1 MKVPEATTRVR
12 DWLAEAGYEPDVRE
26 PGGIVV
32 RLQTEH
38 LEVPLLVHV
47 DDVVSFD
54 LYPFRFAGVRSE
66 SVDWRA
72 LVGIQSDA
80 SLVKIAVD
88 EEFTDEDGDAPIY
101 YAVQLPLAILRAD
114 VVSAVVDLLKRFS
127 EAAYDTVMP
136 LVGLRENA
144 KSATKKSGEKK
155 STAKKSVAKKSTAK
169 KSSAKKSPAKKATKA
184 KRR

>member
-1 MKVPEATTRVR
+1 MKIPEATARVR

-54 LYPFRFAGVRSE
+54 LYPFRFAGVRAE
-66 SVDWRA
+66 NVDWHA

-88 EEFTDEDGDAPIY
+88 EEFTDQDGDAPIY
-101 YAVQLPLAILRAD
+101 YAVQLPLAILRPD
-114 VVSAVVDLLKRFS
+114 VVSAIVDLLKRFS

-136 LVGLRENA
+136 LVGLREN
-144 KSATKKSGEKK
+144 KP
-155 STAKKSVAKKSTAK
+155 AKKKAAAKKKAPAK
-169 KSSAKKSPAKKATKA
+169 KSSAKKPAKKKGTKKSG
-184 KRR
+184 KR

>member
-1 MKVPEATTRVR
+1 MKIPEATTRVR

-54 LYPFRFAGVRSE
+54 LYPVRFAGVRSE

-144 KSATKKSGEKK
+144 APTKKSG
-155 STAKKSVAKKSTAK
+155 AKKAAAKKPP
-169 KSSAKKSPAKKATKA
+169 AKKSPAKKGTKKAA